1 MSGEFVHRLGIVV
14 ALVAAALCTAGA
26 LAAGRRERA
35 ARRRGRQLLGR
46 APAHHARTRARPH
59 LSAVRTWGPVAGVA
73 MGAFALVGGL
83 PGCLAGLAAAYGIRR
98 WQRRPRADGDT
109 DLLRA
114 ERQLPLAADL
124 LAACVAAGAGPRE
137 AAEAVG
143 SSLGGPLGE
152 ALTRAAAELRLGG
165 DPAECW
171 ARLDRLGCRELAR
184 CMERAAT
191 TGVPPVEEISRLA
204 TGCRAA
210 HARSGLARARRAGV
224 LITAPLGL
232 CFLPAFLLVGVAPVV
247 MGLAGAILAGG
258 TI

>member
-1 MSGEFVHRLGIVV
+1 MNGEFVHRLGIVV
-14 ALVAAALCTAGA
+14 AVAAAALCTAGA
-26 LAAGRRERA
+26 MAAARRERA
-35 ARRRGRQLLGR
+35 ARRRGRRLLG
-46 APAHHARTRARPH
+46 APAHHARTRARPRRDA
-59 LSAVRTWGPVAGVA
+59 LRVWAPVAGVA
-73 MGAFALVGGL
+73 LGAFALVGGV
-83 PGCLAGLAAAYGIRR
+83 PGCLAGVAAAYGMRR
-98 WQRRPRADGDT
+98 WQRRRPTDGDT
-109 DLLRA
+109 DPIRA

-143 SSLGGPLGE
+143 PSLGGPLGE

-204 TGCRAA
+204 AGCRAA

-247 MGLAGAILAGG
+247 MGLAGTILAGG